1 MRTTLSWLNSYA
13 IASHITND
21 MRHNAGDSD
30 IVQGLAFYCF
40 AIFGYQRPPSQR
52 GKFSPAAVLDKNLT
66 TLLWLQGNIQHN
78 ITAIPFENAS
88 VRPDIA
94 DRVNG
99 QSLLDVV
106 RRG

>member
-1 MRTTLSWLNSYA
+1 MRTTLPWLNSQA

-21 MRHNAGDSD
+21 MRHNAGDSN
-30 IVQGLAFYCF
+30 IVQSLALDRF

-52 GKFSPAAVLDKNLT
+52 GKFRPAAVLDKNLT

-78 ITAIPFENAS
+78 ITAIPFENAG
-88 VRPDIA
+88 VRTNIA
-94 DRVNG
+94 YRVNG

-106 RRG
+106 RCG